1 MGILNALF
9 GGYGRNDDDDDEADI
24 FFDKRTCTR
33 CGSTM
38 QGDGCRFECP
48 ECGVLFLEDGEYLT
62 PDERMMKSAGSGRTC
77 DNCGKPLRGGQL
89 TLPWENGGNPNAF
102 VRCPHCGY
110 SNIQYGFGED
120 D

>member
-9 GGYGRNDDDDDEADI
+9 GGHGRNDDDDAEADI

-38 QGDGCRFECP
+38 QGDGYRYECP
-48 ECGVLFLEDGEYLT
+48 ECGVLFAEDGEYLT

-89 TLPWENGGNPNAF
+89 TLPWENEGNPNAF

>member
-1 MGILNALF
+1 
-9 GGYGRNDDDDDEADI
+9 
-24 FFDKRTCTR
+24 
-33 CGSTM
+33 
-38 QGDGCRFECP
+38 
-48 ECGVLFLEDGEYLT
+48 
-62 PDERMMKSAGSGRTC
+62 MMKSAGSGRTC